1 LCINWSR
8 AADKQEPLS
17 DVSRVAWSIVL
28 ASRPADLLEHF
39 GRLALGMQGLAL
51 LTAER
56 LLPERR
62 LDLVLLRIKASSGF
76 SDGGRD
82 PRALRGRL
90 EFGYRLMARP
100 QADDQSAGLARAPRQ
115 SDTRQV

>member
-1 LCINWSR
+1 
-8 AADKQEPLS
+8 
-17 DVSRVAWSIVL
+17 
-28 ASRPADLLEHF
+28 
-39 GRLALGMQGLAL
+39 MQGLAL

-90 EFGYRLMARP
+90 EPGPLTGNQLDRR
-100 QADDQSAGLARAPRQ
+100 RR
-115 SDTRQV
+115 R

>member
-1 LCINWSR
+1 
-8 AADKQEPLS
+8 
-17 DVSRVAWSIVL
+17 
-28 ASRPADLLEHF
+28 
-39 GRLALGMQGLAL
+39 MQGLAL

-76 SDGGRD
+76 SDGGCD

-100 QADDQSAGLARAPRQ
+100 PADDQSAGLARAPRQ
-115 SDTRQV
+115 